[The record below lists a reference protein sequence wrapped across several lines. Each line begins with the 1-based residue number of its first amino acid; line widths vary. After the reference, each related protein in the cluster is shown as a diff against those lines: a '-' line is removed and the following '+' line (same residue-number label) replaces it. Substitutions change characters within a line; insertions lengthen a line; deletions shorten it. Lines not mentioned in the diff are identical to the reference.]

1 MTSRTR
7 HILAIGG
14 GSFFARAEI
23 TPLERHALDLTGAT
37 TPKVC
42 FVPTATGDSAMAIRV
57 FYEAFRAPAFVPSH
71 LALFTQPSV
80 PDIAAHLLD
89 QDLVYVG
96 GGSVANLLAV
106 WRVHGVDTAMRA
118 AWEAGV
124 VLAGVSAGSLCW
136 FEGGTT
142 DSYDD
147 ELRPMPPGL
156 GLLPGSNCPHYDSEE
171 RRRPVFH
178 RLIGDGTIPAG
189 YAAEDGVGLHFA
201 GTDLSE
207 VVAHPAGKRAYRV
220 ELLDGSVVETPLD
233 ARVLVG

>member
-1 MTSRTR
+1 MTSGTR
-7 HILAIGG
+7 QILAIGG
-14 GSFFARAEI
+14 GSFAARA
-23 TPLERHALDLTGAT
+23 TPTPVERYALDLTGASR
-37 TPKVC
+37 PKVC
-42 FVPTATGDSAMAIRV
+42 FVGTATGDESSYLRL
-57 FYEAFRAPAFVPSH
+57 FYEAFPARSFTPSH

-80 PDIAAHLLD
+80 PDIEAHLLD

-106 WRVHGVDTAMRA
+106 WRVHGVDLAMRA

-136 FEGGTT
+136 FEAGTT

-156 GLLPGSNCPHYDSEE
+156 GLIPGSNCPHYDSET

-178 RLIGDGTIPAG
+178 GLVGDGTIPAG
-189 YAAEDGVGLHFA
+189 YANEDGVGLHFV
-201 GTDLSE
+201 GTDLHA
-207 VVAHPAGKRAYRV
+207 VVAHPHGKRAYRV
-220 ELLDGSVVETPLD
+220 ERVAGGVVETPLD
-233 ARVLVG
+233 ATSLPA

>member
-1 MTSRTR
+1 MSTNSAQ
-7 HILAIGG
+7 ILAIGG
-14 GSFFARAEI
+14 GSFYARGAP
-23 TPLERHALDLTGAT
+23 TALELYALELSGAT
-37 TPKVC
+37 GRPKVC
-42 FVPTATGDSAMAIRV
+42 FVGTAGGDAAHGIRA
-57 FYEAFRAPAFVPSH
+57 FYEAFPAHSFTPSH

-80 PDIAAHLLD
+80 PDIAGHLLD

-106 WRVHGVDTAMRA
+106 WRVHGVDTAMKA

-136 FEGGTT
+136 FDAGTT

-156 GLLPGSNCPHYDSEE
+156 GLLPGSNCPHYDSEA

-189 YAAEDGVGLHFA
+189 YAAEDGVGLHFT
-201 GTDLSE
+201 GTELTEALTDS
-207 VVAHPAGKRAYRV
+207 AGKLAYRV
-220 ELLDGSVVETPLD
+220 EVVDGTVVENALPT
-233 ARVLVG
+233 RVL